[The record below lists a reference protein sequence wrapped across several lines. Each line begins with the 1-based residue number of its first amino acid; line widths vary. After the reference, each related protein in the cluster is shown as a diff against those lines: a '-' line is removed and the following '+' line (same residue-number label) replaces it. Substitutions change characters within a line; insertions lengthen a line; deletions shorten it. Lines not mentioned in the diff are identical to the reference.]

1 MGTQNVIHPREG
13 MHTDSSRERLP
24 PFSVFLNGWF
34 LFYVQ
39 RYLRRHFHAVRLLAA
54 SEPSIPSPNDL
65 RTQAANDHPDIGS
78 EPVILYTNHPSWW
91 DPLVFLTLAAKL
103 YPGRLSYGPIDARA
117 LGHYRFMER
126 IGFLGIDQG
135 TWRGS
140 ARFLRMARAA
150 LHRSDV
156 IFWITS
162 QGEFVDPRQRPVGI
176 RPGVGHAAEG
186 ASRGLIVPLAV
197 EYPFWTERF
206 PEALAAFGPA
216 MRLAD
221 APNRSAAE
229 WNRLLAQALE
239 ATQDRLAEASQRRD
253 PTAFRTIVSGRVGVG
268 GIYDWIRR
276 IAAWCRG
283 RTFDAAH
290 GNWDDKR
297 ASPRVAHNEA
307 SQ

>member
-13 MHTDSSRERLP
+13 MHTDSSRQRLP

-54 SEPSIPSPNDL
+54 PEPSSPSTNGL
-65 RTQAANDHPDIGS
+65 RPQTVNDHPDIGS

-135 TWRGS
+135 TWGGS
-140 ARFLRMARAA
+140 ARFWRMARAA

-156 IFWITS
+156 MFWITS

-253 PTAFRTIVSGRVGVG
+253 PAAFRTIVSGRVGVG

>member
-13 MHTDSSRERLP
+13 MHTDSSRQRLP

-39 RYLRRHFHAVRLLAA
+39 RYLRRHFHAVRLLGAL
-54 SEPSIPSPNDL
+54 EPSNPSSNGL

-162 QGEFVDPRQRPVGI
+162 GSWARRRRGLPRPHRAAGGGI
-176 RPGVGHAAEG
+176 SILDGTF
-186 ASRGLIVPLAV
+186 SRG
-197 EYPFWTERF
+197 
-206 PEALAAFGPA
+206 
-216 MRLAD
+216 
-221 APNRSAAE
+221 
-229 WNRLLAQALE
+229 
-239 ATQDRLAEASQRRD
+239 
-253 PTAFRTIVSGRVGVG
+253 SGR
-268 GIYDWIRR
+268 IWPRD
-276 IAAWCRG
+276 ASCRC
-283 RTFDAAH
+283 AQ
-290 GNWDDKR
+290 
-297 ASPRVAHNEA
+297 
-307 SQ
+307 SQCG